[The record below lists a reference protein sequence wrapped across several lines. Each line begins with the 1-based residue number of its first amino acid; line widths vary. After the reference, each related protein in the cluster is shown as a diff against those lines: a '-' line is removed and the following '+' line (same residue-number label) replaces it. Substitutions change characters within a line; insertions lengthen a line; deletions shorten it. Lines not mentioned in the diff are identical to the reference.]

1 MLPLALIPIIA
12 QLAPLAARLIGNA
25 IDGKAG
31 AEVGEQVAREVTGVA
46 TRVFGTSDAAQVQ
59 AAVAAEPSKAM
70 EFKAEMERLAT
81 QAQLAGLSADLDNV
95 KSARASLASGA
106 WWVSAMPPA
115 LSILITLGF
124 FLTLGLLIAGY
135 FPPSEIRNP
144 DGSIT
149 TNNVVRELLAILL
162 GALTLAFGDVR
173 NFWLGSSAGSKKKD
187 EALAEQAKSAFQNQ
201 AEQSRFV
208 VGEIASAAARRS
220 AAGTTASIAPPSAPE
235 TPASLGFRRA
245 FPGGIGWRTTK
256 EGVIVDGEPEPK
268 GTVGAPNT
276 VRRIWTNFGPVIL
289 KAATALGVPAEL
301 IVATIATES
310 RGQPEASRTEPDGR
324 QSVGLMQTLLG
335 TASDMLG
342 RNVTAEDL
350 EDPETSIFA
359 GASYIRH
366 QRARTEF
373 EPPLVAAAYNAGSL
387 RESTANRWH
396 LVSTAEHIDRFCM
409 FYNDAVRVAKE
420 DKWFG

>member
-1 MLPLALIPIIA
+1 MIPLALIPIIA
-12 QLAPLAARLIGNA
+12 QLAPLAARVIGNA

-31 AEVGEQVAREVTGVA
+31 AEVGEQVAREVAGVA
-46 TRVFGTSDAAQVQ
+46 TRVFGTTDATQVQ
-59 AAVAAEPSKAM
+59 AAVTADPNKAM

-81 QAQLAGLSADLDNV
+81 QAQLANLSADLENV
-95 KSARASLASGA
+95 KSARASLGSDR

-115 LSILITLGF
+115 LSIIITLGF
-124 FLTLGLLIAGY
+124 FLTLGLLVAGY
-135 FPPSEIRNP
+135 FPATEIRNA
-144 DGSIT
+144 DGT
-149 TNNVVRELLAILL
+149 TTQNNVVRELLALLL

-187 EALAEQAKSAFQNQ
+187 EALADQAQRAIQNQ
-201 AEQSRFV
+201 ADQARFV
-208 VGEIASAAARRS
+208 VREIAAPAAQRS
-220 AAGTTASIAPPSAPE
+220 TSRAPYFGNPPPVPE
-235 TPASLGFRRA
+235 TPAALGFRRA
-245 FPGGIGWRTTK
+245 FTGGAGWRTTK
-256 EGVIVDGEPEPK
+256 DGVIVEGEREPK

-276 VRRIWTNFGPVIL
+276 VRRIWKDFGPLIAKVSNEI
-289 KAATALGVPAEL
+289 GVPLEL

-310 RGQPEASRTEPDGR
+310 RGRADATRTEPDGR

-335 TASDMLG
+335 TASEMLE

-350 EDPETSIFA
+350 KDPETSIRA
-359 GASYIRH
+359 GTCYIRH
-366 QRARTEF
+366 QRERTEF

-387 RESTANRWH
+387 RETNANRWR
-396 LVSTAEHIDRFCM
+396 LVSTSEHIDRFCM